1 MFAVIAIIMYT
12 AFTFGDPHI
21 VTLDNLKY
29 TFNGF
34 GEYVLI
40 ETQDDSFT
48 LQGRMIQAR
57 DTDGSLISAT
67 AYSAIVAKQSDSDTV
82 QFQVVDSE
90 IIVDDID
97 ALVNGE
103 LLDFEGLSNQQFN
116 NVTLHKMGNT
126 ISAIFSSGVHIEVK
140 VENGIVSVLSA
151 TLPRIYK
158 SKTAGLMG
166 NYNGDPSDDLLPRYE
181 EEPISSSS
189 DAEEVHRR
197 FGITCEW
204 VKVKPYCF
212 HHKVATNDP
221 AYISTWESQYYYGIE
236 QGACS

>member
-1 MFAVIAIIMYT
+1 MFVLYSVVSYT

-21 VTLDNLKY
+21 VTLDGLKY

-40 ETQDDSFT
+40 ETEDDSFT

-57 DTDGSLISAT
+57 DDDGNLISAT
-67 AYSAIVAKQSDSDTV
+67 AYSAIVAKQSDSDTI

-103 LLDFEGLSNQQFN
+103 LLDFEGLPNQQFN
-116 NVTLHKMGNT
+116 NVTLRKIDST
-126 ISAIFSSGVHIEVK
+126 ISALFSSGVHIEVK
-140 VENGIVSVLSA
+140 VENGIISVLSA
-151 TLPRIYK
+151 TLPVIYK

-166 NYNGDPSDDLLPRYE
+166 NYNGDPADDLLPRDKT
-181 EEPISSSS
+181 EPISPSS
-189 DAEEVHRR
+189 DVEEVHKN
-197 FGITCEW
+197 FGVTCEY
-204 VKVKPYCF
+204 K
-212 HHKVATNDP
+212 
-221 AYISTWESQYYYGIE
+221 
-236 QGACS
+236 

>member
-1 MFAVIAIIMYT
+1 
-12 AFTFGDPHI
+12 

-40 ETQDDSFT
+40 ETQDDTFS

-57 DTDGSLISAT
+57 DTDGNLISAT

-90 IIVDDID
+90 IIIDDID

-103 LLDFEGLSNQQFN
+103 LLDFEGLPNQQFN
-116 NVTLHKMGNT
+116 NVTLQKMDNT

-140 VENGIVSVLSA
+140 VENGIISALSA
-151 TLPRIYK
+151 TLPLIYK

-166 NYNGDPSDDLLPRYE
+166 NYNGDPMDDLLPRYK
-181 EEPISSSS
+181 EEPLSPSS
-189 DAEEVHRR
+189 DVEEIHKH
-197 FGITCEW
+197 FGVTCE
-204 VKVKPYCF
+204 
-212 HHKVATNDP
+212 
-221 AYISTWESQYYYGIE
+221 
-236 QGACS
+236 